1 MCPVSRGV
9 PEWAVFVPKK
19 SLPVSPSRRYFF
31 GYLSIDSTVLIG
43 ANYEYT
49 QSLDI
54 GCFSLKT

>member
-9 PEWAVFVPKK
+9 LEWAVFVPKK

-31 GYLSIDSTVLIG
+31 DIIDSTVLIG

-49 QSLDI
+49 QSLNI
-54 GCFSLKT
+54 GCFSLKM